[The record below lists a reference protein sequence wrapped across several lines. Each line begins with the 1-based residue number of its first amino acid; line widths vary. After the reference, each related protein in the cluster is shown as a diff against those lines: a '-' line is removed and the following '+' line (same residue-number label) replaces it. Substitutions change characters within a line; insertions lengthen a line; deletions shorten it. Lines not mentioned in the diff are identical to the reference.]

1 IAVDVDLEK
10 FFDNGPHDVLMAEVS
25 KKVHDKRV
33 LRLIRWTEK
42 VEKKFKERVRQIT
55 SRSRGVSME
64 QVIAELST
72 YLRGWINTFGLSDYY
87 RPIPGLDNWIRRRVR
102 MCYWKQWKRPKT
114 RIRTLLKL
122 GTNRKHAVSTGRSS
136 KGYWRLS
143 KTLAT
148 QSGMTNLW
156 LAHQGLVSLK
166 NLWILLAPLR

>member
-1 IAVDVDLEK
+1 
-10 FFDNGPHDVLMAEVS
+10 
-25 KKVHDKRV
+25 
-33 LRLIRWTEK
+33 
-42 VEKKFKERVRQIT
+42 
-55 SRSRGVSME
+55 ME

-72 YLRGWINTFGLSDYY
+72 YLRGWINYFGLSDYY

-166 NLWILLAPLR
+166 KPLDIACSTSMNRPVRDPHAGWCGRGKRKASLYPIGPVFADILYETI